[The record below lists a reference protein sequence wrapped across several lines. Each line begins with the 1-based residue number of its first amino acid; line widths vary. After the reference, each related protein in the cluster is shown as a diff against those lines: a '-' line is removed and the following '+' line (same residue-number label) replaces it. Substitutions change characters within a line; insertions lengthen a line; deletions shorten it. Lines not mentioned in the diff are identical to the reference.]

1 VSDRLFLL
9 DSTLLFFRALHGVPN
24 LFHDAAGRSVN
35 GVRGYVSYVLKLL
48 NAHQVRFCA
57 AAFDESLTTCW
68 RNGIYP
74 EYKANR
80 PPAGEDVLYQLGLCR
95 AVTKLIGI
103 PVLSDLEYEAD
114 DFIAT
119 LARAS
124 RRHVV
129 MVSRDKDLRQLLGAT
144 VALLDPATD
153 ELISEPAFVAEFGF
167 SPALYPD
174 FQALTGDSVDNVPGV
189 KGVGPKSARTLV
201 SRFGSLEDIY
211 ANAGAWEDVGIRP
224 GGKMAERLLAERDR
238 AFLYRRI
245 LRLDDRAK
253 LPLEPGDTQLEPPR
267 RDELFSGL
275 DGLGLL
281 DAMGSGVRASME
293 TWSG

>member
-1 VSDRLFLL
+1 MSDRLFLL
-9 DSTLLFFRALHGVPN
+9 DSTLLFFRALYGIPD

-35 GVRGYVSYVLKLL
+35 GVRGYVAYVLNLL
-48 NAHQVRFCA
+48 NAHQVRFCV

-74 EYKANR
+74 DYKANR
-80 PPAGEDVLYQLGLCR
+80 PPADEDVLYQLGLCR
-95 AVTKLIGI
+95 AVTEQIGI
-103 PVLSDLEYEAD
+103 PMLSDLEYEAD

-124 RRHVV
+124 ARDVV
-129 MVSRDKDLRQLLGAT
+129 MVSRDKDLRQLLDAT

-153 ELISEPAFVAEFGF
+153 ELISEAAFVTEFGF

-174 FQALTGDSVDNVPGV
+174 YQALTGDSVDNVPGV
-189 KGVGPKSARTLV
+189 KGVGPKSAKTLV

-211 ANAGAWEDVGIRP
+211 ANAGAWGDVGIKP
-224 GGKMAERLLAERDR
+224 DGKMAQRLLAERDR

-253 LPLEPGDTQLEPPR
+253 LPFKPGDTPLERPPR
-267 RDELFSGL
+267 DQLLAGM

-281 DAMGSGVRASME
+281 DALGSGVRASME
-293 TWSG
+293 AWSG